1 MANSLAHFLSFPFT
15 QFFVPPLLGMVM
27 TLKKLLKKNECS
39 YIIHLSIESVPNY
52 QVARGQ
58 QNILKRKDLIL
69 HIGHGT

>member
-15 QFFVPPLLGMVM
+15 QFFVPPLFGGM

-39 YIIHLSIESVPNY
+39 YIIQLSIESVPNY

>member
-15 QFFVPPLLGMVM
+15 QFFVPPLLGGM
-27 TLKKLLKKNECS
+27 TLKKLLKKNKCS
-39 YIIHLSIESVPNY
+39 YIIQLSIESVPNY